1 MKNALWF
8 GMSFA
13 IGVAVMVAQGRAQD
27 TFVPT
32 HGKAACEFWS
42 GTSCAPVGRPRTRI
56 VRVPVTTMKPMRHV
70 PEHLAPLRREPEVR
84 VWRRHWDDRDRVA
97 GWRSDMERGRELRL
111 RERDRCWPVRMEAQS
126 DEKVAR
132 DAMLEA
138 ERRWSG
144 VVRAKLGELYMDVK
158 NAKDKRAL
166 CWQSSTGERMTDKMT
181 GGTER
186 CSIEARPCRAE
197 KSKDSDDDH

>member
-1 MKNALWF
+1 MKLAIAFVALF
-8 GMSFA
+8 ISLVA
-13 IGVAVMVAQGRAQD
+13 IIYGSTARAQD
-27 TFVPT
+27 TFIPT
-32 HGKAACEFWS
+32 HGGKASCEFWS
-42 GTSCAPVGRPRTRI
+42 GTDCARVGRPRTRI

-70 PEHLAPLRREPEVR
+70 PEHLAPLHSRRVDE
-84 VWRRHWDDRDRVA
+84 RRHWDDRDRVA
-97 GWRSDMERGRELRL
+97 GWRSDAERGRELRL

-144 VVRAKLGELYMDVK
+144 VVRAKLGELYMDIK

-197 KSKDSDDDH
+197 KTKDSDDE